1 MTVHSRS
8 NILFRTECGK
18 FMLGIVQDTR
28 FGNKPNLQIASDCTG
43 ERQSASKV
51 TFVNNFLM
59 SCRR

>member
-8 NILFRTECGK
+8 NIIVQNGMGK

-51 TFVNNFLM
+51 TFVNNFLI